1 MYECVG
7 LLNQCTLL
15 ASSYA
20 LGVIKLLKCDTML
33 NFSSVNLHYMCIC
46 LSLYEKHKSV
56 SNVLGLSLSLY
67 DKHESVSNVLGLSL
81 SLYDKH
87 KSVSNVLGL

>member
-1 MYECVG
+1 MNNMSNCSRWMRCECRVRMTMYECVG

-33 NFSSVNLHYMCIC
+33 NFSSVNLHYMCLC
-46 LSLYEKHKSV
+46 LSLYESATKC
-56 SNVLGLSLSLY
+56 SLS
-67 DKHESVSNVLGLSL
+67 ESV
-81 SLYDKH
+81 
-87 KSVSNVLGL
+87 